1 MNKMNEEEPIIIIE
15 DDADDQEVIRLLCG
29 EVGICNSLVFFSNGN
44 DALHYLKSSD
54 KKPFLLLCDIN
65 MPHINGLALREKINN
80 DEALRKKSIPFIF
93 FSTAA
98 TNTQIAK
105 AYDMTV
111 QGFFL
116 KENTLKATAE
126 TLDLIV
132 RYWRKC
138 KHPK

>member
-1 MNKMNEEEPIIIIE
+1 MEGDEPIIIIE
-15 DDADDQEVIRLLCG
+15 DDADDQEIIKLICDDI
-29 EVGICNSLVFFSNGN
+29 GICNSLVFFSEGN
-44 DALHYLKSSD
+44 EALNYLRSSE
-54 KKPFLLLCDIN
+54 KKPFLILCDIN
-65 MPHINGLALREKINN
+65 MPHMNGLALREEINR

-98 TNTQIAK
+98 SDTQIAK

-116 KENTLKATAE
+116 KENTLKETAD
-126 TLDLIV
+126 TLDLIFK
-132 RYWRKC
+132 YWRKC